1 MKEEKTFADSL
12 RATAPYLTLGAQLAI
27 TVVVF
32 FYVGKYVDDFLETTP
47 WMMVTMTLL
56 GAVGGLIKFFKTV
69 IELSKKED
77 DERRNEQ

>member
-1 MKEEKTFADSL
+1 MKEEKTLADSL

-32 FYVGKYVDDFLETTP
+32 FYIGKYVDGFLETTP

-77 DERRNEQ
+77 DERRAKN